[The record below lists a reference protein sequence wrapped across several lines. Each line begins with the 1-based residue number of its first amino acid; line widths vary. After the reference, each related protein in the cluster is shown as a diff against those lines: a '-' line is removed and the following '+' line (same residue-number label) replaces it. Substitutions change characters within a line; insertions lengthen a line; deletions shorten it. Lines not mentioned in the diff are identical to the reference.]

1 MGCLVAL
8 TGILAVVWG
17 IGFIGAGI
25 SGAGAET
32 VVTGIFIEI
41 GLIVLFIV
49 CYRKY
54 HNPEYQAKME
64 ERKRKAQEDREYYA
78 KLSAG
83 AAEREQL
90 RKKFE
95 AEEQA
100 KKFEAERLQSNI
112 VATRLLGEGAAEYKK
127 SVGSMVTRGAVGS
140 IFGTS
145 GAVIGMATTKSK
157 NVNKNVRRFLVK
169 YKDGHIE
176 EKEATIGSKQY
187 KIYMSFLEWDS

>member
-1 MGCLVAL
+1 M
-8 TGILAVVWG
+8 LAWIII
-17 IGFIGAGI
+17 IGVF
-25 SGAGAET
+25 AGAT
-32 VVTGIFIEI
+32 VICAIEGLVTSDTGLLVGSLLIEAVLVPLFMSLI
-41 GLIVLFIV
+41 GK
-49 CYRKY
+49 YRD
-54 HNPEYQAKME
+54 PEYRAEME
-64 ERKRKAQEDREYYA
+64 ERKRKAQEDREYYE

-112 VATRLLGEGAAEYKK
+112 VATRLLGDGSPEYKK
-127 SVGSMVTRGAVGS
+127 SVGSMVARGAVGS
-140 IFGTS
+140 IFGSTGS
-145 GAVIGMATTKSK
+145 AIGMATTKSK
-157 NVNKNVRRFLVK
+157 NVNKDVRRFLVK

-187 KIYMSFLEWDS
+187 KIYMSFLEWE